1 MLELNYAQILETF
14 LLHLV
19 SALPETPLAN
29 FGIPCS
35 QQQRKRMTVHC
46 YKYMDWVK
54 QLIDKETTEVHL
66 VLLVVS

>member
-29 FGIPCS
+29 FGIPGS
-35 QQQRKRMTVHC
+35 QQQQKRMTVHC
-46 YKYMDWVK
+46 YKYMDWV
-54 QLIDKETTEVHL
+54 T
-66 VLLVVS
+66 